1 MQILLAFHVVA
12 AGAPIL
18 LFMLQY
24 NFPSRQGN
32 GDALGSDMN
41 RMKFPDLVIRPGTYL
56 DSYLSSQPFSR
67 CTVPVVRLL
76 SQPANFPSIYMTV

>member
-1 MQILLAFHVVA
+1 MLTLLAIHVIT
-12 AGAPIL
+12 AGLQAL
-18 LFMLQY
+18 LVVLQY

-41 RMKFPDLVIRPGTYL
+41 RMRFPDIVIRPGTYL
-56 DSYLSSQPFSR
+56 DSHLSLQPFSR

-76 SQPANFPSIYMTV
+76 SHPASRSQY